1 MQPYNEF
8 LNKPYI
14 NTVKVRQIVIPP
26 AGIVDSATLLIEEL
40 QTQKKQQE
48 SNKDMVAK
56 LWLQR
61 MLKIVWFDRIAQNTV
76 PILLFKSKVLK
87 VNPLDTRIDFL
98 KDLDS

>member
-14 NTVKVRQIVIPP
+14 NTVKVRQIVSPP